1 MIIRRARPTDYPA
14 ILQLQGENVPE
25 ALDESQKRQGF
36 IVSRMNEAQLATIN
50 RGIGIWVAEQENQL
64 AGFVCLMPAGG
75 GGDAGD
81 ARHAILRR
89 TAAE

>member
-36 IVSRMNEAQLATIN
+36 IVSRMNEVQLATIN
-50 RGIGIWVAEQENQL
+50 RGIGIWV
-64 AGFVCLMPAGG
+64 
-75 GGDAGD
+75 
-81 ARHAILRR
+81 
-89 TAAE
+89 